1 MGDMAASRTLSLGI
15 ALAIVTCFALPASA
29 DQVVLKD
36 GDRISGAIVK
46 QNGKAITI
54 KTDKLG
60 TISAPWDQVAS
71 VASDKPVYVVLP
83 DGRTVQ
89 GLLSTAG
96 GTLRVATATGPVEV
110 PLADVKTLRNAD
122 EQKAYERLL
131 NPSLLQLW
139 TAAGSLGFAGATGNA
154 HTSTFTTSASAAR
167 STRSDKIMLTFSAI
181 KASALVNGVNASTA
195 AAARGGIEY
204 DRNLNS
210 RIFLNTFNT
219 YEYDRFQNL
228 DLRVTAGGGVG
239 VKVVHSERATL
250 GLVVGADYD
259 HSRFSTPLTR
269 NSAEAYW
276 GDDYTLKINSASS
289 LIQSFRM
296 FDNLSDL
303 GASRVAF
310 DATLSTKLVKWLSWN
325 VSLSDRYL
333 SRPVQGRKTNDFL
346 YSTGIGVAFAR

>member
-1 MGDMAASRTLSLGI
+1 MNSRTLNF
-15 ALAIVTCFALPASA
+15 ALALVAFAFIAQPASA

-36 GDRISGAIVK
+36 GDRISGSIVK
-46 QNGKAITI
+46 QDGKTITI

-60 TISAPWDQVAS
+60 TVSAPWDQVAS
-71 VASDKPVYVVLP
+71 VTSDKPVNVVLP

-89 GLLSTAG
+89 GPLATAG
-96 GTLRVATATGPVEV
+96 GTLRVATASGPVEV

-131 NPSLLQLW
+131 KPNLLELW
-139 TAAGSLGFAGATGNA
+139 TAAGSLGFAGASGNA
-154 HTSTFTTSASAAR
+154 HTLTFTTSASAAR
-167 STRSDKIMLTFSAI
+167 ATRADKIMLSFSAI
-181 KASALVNGVNASTA
+181 RASALVNGVSAATA

-204 DRNLNS
+204 NRNLGS
-210 RIFLNTFNT
+210 RMFVNTFNT

-228 DLRVTAGGGVG
+228 DLRVTAGGGLG

-250 GLVVGADYD
+250 GLVAGADYD

-269 NSAEAYW
+269 NSAEAFW

-303 GASRVAF
+303 GASRISF
-310 DATLSTKLVKWLSWN
+310 DVTVSTKLVKWLSWN

-346 YSTGIGVAFAR
+346 YSTGIGVAFAK